1 MISDLMLL
9 TRNYFEK
16 FYINGTIEIVD
27 GKVALPNKFIKGQY
41 IRIINSLLN
50 DGVYKITEKSGDNIA
65 TLSSILQDE
74 TFNGFIVGLAV
85 PKGFELL
92 SEKIDTWNAKNDSR
106 RGIASESVAGYYSW
120 TSNAK
125 NVEEAFSSDIAQY
138 KKPYMPDTWFI
149 THTEDVSI

>member
-1 MISDLMLL
+1 MISELMLT

-16 FYINGTIEIVD
+16 FYINGKIEIVN
-27 GKVALPNKFIKGQY
+27 GKIALPSRFIKGQY

-50 DGVYKITEKSGDNIA
+50 DGIYKITEKGSDGIA
-65 TLSSILQDE
+65 TFSVILKDE

-85 PKGFELL
+85 PQDFEAL
-92 SEKIDTWNAKNDSR
+92 SEKIDNWTAKNDSR

-120 TSNAK
+120 TANAK
-125 NVEEAFSSDIAQY
+125 SVEEAFSNEIAQY